1 MDTKKK
7 SNTIKT
13 ESQIEDGEAIE
24 KGFEQMEMIYRSRCI
39 QPPHGKNVTVREI
52 DKDGN
57 TKKE

>member
-7 SNTIKT
+7 SSPITT
-13 ESQIEDGEAIE
+13 DSQIEDGEAIE
-24 KGFEQMEMIYRSRCI
+24 KGFEQMEAIYRSRCI
-39 QPPHGKNVTVREI
+39 QPPLGKNVTVREI